1 MKNDLIWFDFTFF
14 WKKWFNDLK
23 SKSFSKWFDFSG
35 KKGFFFMVIWTKMI
49 LNHFFDFKMI
59 LFFSI
64 FLPDWEGCKK
74 WKKVS
79 KLWKNYPY
87 WGKDEVKTGINSG
100 KIILIGDVGLIGT
113 FFFNIPTWFFFLF
126 FNTFFHD
133 IIFSKMILNHWF
145 KINDF
150 DLIWFYSFC
159 FSKWFDLIWLFLKK
173 QMIWFD
179 LI

>member
-1 MKNDLIWFDFTFF
+1 MIWFNARKKWKMIWFDLISLFFVKNDLMILNQNHFQ
-14 WKKWFNDLK
+14 NDLT
-23 SKSFSKWFDFSG
+23 FRE
-35 KKGFFFMVIWTKMI
+35 KKIGCFFLMVIWTKMI
-49 LNHFFDFKMI
+49 LNHFFNLKMI

-113 FFFNIPTWFFFLF
+113 FFSIFLPDFSSYFSILF
-126 FNTFFHD
+126 FMT
-133 IIFSKMILNHWF
+133 S
-145 KINDF
+145 
-150 DLIWFYSFC
+150 
-159 FSKWFDLIWLFLKK
+159 FLKN
-173 QMIWFD
+173 D
-179 LI
+179 LKSLI

>member
-1 MKNDLIWFDFTFF
+1 
-14 WKKWFNDLK
+14 
-23 SKSFSKWFDFSG
+23 
-35 KKGFFFMVIWTKMI
+35 
-49 LNHFFDFKMI
+49 MI

-113 FFFNIPTWFFFLF
+113 CFFNIPTWFFFLF

-133 IIFSKMILNHWF
+133 NIFEKMILNHWF
-145 KINDF
+145 KIND
-150 DLIWFYSFC
+150 LIWFYSRKKC
-159 FSKWFDLIWLFLKK
+159 KMIWFDLIWLFSKK
-173 QMIWFD
+173 NDLIWFNFVFEKND
-179 LI
+179 LWFKIKSLIFWRAWKKVAFIGAPAFHLCH

>member
-1 MKNDLIWFDFTFF
+1 
-14 WKKWFNDLK
+14 
-23 SKSFSKWFDFSG
+23 
-35 KKGFFFMVIWTKMI
+35 MI
-49 LNHFFDFKMI
+49 LNHFFWFKNDFI
-59 LFFSI
+59 FSI

-87 WGKDEVKTGINSG
+87 WGKDEVKTGKISG

-150 DLIWFYSFC
+150 DLIWFYSF
-159 FSKWFDLIWLFLKK
+159 FFENDLIWFDFFRKK
-173 QMIWFD
+173 NDLIWFD
-179 LI
+179 FFFFQKWFMILKSNHWFNGGPAYF